1 MNNKNEREVIL
12 HGECAIKTNAK
23 VPANAKLRKIK
34 GNQVIIADSETTG
47 NHHVV
52 DVIKGVEFFDTK
64 EGVSY
69 MKNSVPTKVRCVM
82 ADRHDEIT
90 LEAGTYEFGIQQEYD
105 YFEQAL
111 RNVRD

>member
-1 MNNKNEREVIL
+1 MENNNEREVIL
-12 HGECAIKTNAK
+12 HGECAIKTHAEI
-23 VPANAKLRKIK
+23 PAEAKLRKVK
-34 GNQVIIADSETTG
+34 GKQVIIADSETTG
-47 NHHVV
+47 NHHVI
-52 DVIKGVEFFDTK
+52 DVVKGVEFYDTDD
-64 EGVSY
+64 GRSY

-90 LEAGTYEFGIQQEYD
+90 LEAGAYEFGIQQEYD